1 MDVKTVDVEA
11 VFLDFR
17 ECLNTFDDW
26 AESFWSFS
34 ALDIEQVFKVGDE
47 VALVAP
53 INRSLYPST
62 TTATCQANGTLTLV
76 HMFQSTRFVPI
87 GNTPVMLQ
95 RVDPNGGPLGEPVH
109 KTIGP
114 SGILE
119 IDECERNQ
127 QYRVSFYPNVS
138 KDHVRAL
145 YASYQAVIDALE
157 VRLRNEWKS
166 TFEAQ
171 WKDYTDANPLD
182 QRRMLEKAFLQ
193 GMGKALYS
201 LWDNFT
207 QLYDLLA
214 DIRANSEKWL
224 QYVSQTELDELLK
237 LGKDTLARGLLVV
250 SDEPLMFIY
259 LSAISS
265 WIRMLPPQEMN
276 EVMGEITGEVLITLL
291 LVRVAG
297 AMGVTV
303 RLGTQVLGHIKSGR
317 VRKWLEMLA
326 DQLVGPRL
334 EQHVEAAKPLLLGG
348 AGTPIK
354 VIPDAPLKAGDQ
366 VVSNPVPVV
375 RDKVEQQTVLVRQE
389 PVDDAP
395 VVAKNPAGD
404 AAAASDKTATN
415 GCPVSMVTGEELL
428 TLTDGALDGILPF
441 EWTRLYRTSAVE
453 VDCGLGFGWSHSLA
467 HRVTVS
473 GDSVVWTDHENRSTT
488 LPLPSVSRPAI
499 TNSLAEAA
507 IYLGSLPDELVLA
520 QASRFYH
527 FRDGVL
533 TAISDAYDNRLRIF
547 RNYLGQIERLDNGVG
562 RSLFLRYASGR
573 IVAVD
578 YQIERAV
585 DDGPFVW
592 VTEQNVVSYAYDA
605 AGRLVSA
612 TNAVGESEVYRY
624 DDQHVIL
631 ERGLA
636 GGASFFWEWERSGK
650 AARCVRH
657 WASFSQMDTR
667 YVWDDDG
674 QVTVHN
680 ADGSQEVYVHDQR
693 ARLVQR
699 VDPDGAEHFK
709 SYDEKGRLTVE
720 QDPLG
725 AITAYHYDE
734 AGRLV
739 ALFPGD
745 DEPTSY
751 EHENGFVRVVR
762 RGLAVWKYERNDQGD
777 VTRRTDPD
785 GNPTDYS
792 YNKHGQLT
800 GIWYPD
806 HSCQRLVWNERGQL
820 LEELLPNGGIKRYR
834 YDDLG
839 QRTTQEDEHGAL
851 TQFEWNNV
859 GRLVQIVLPSGDTR
873 KYSYNAYGKIT
884 SERDELG
891 HVTRYE
897 YADGLHL
904 ISRRINAD
912 GTQVKYRYDNVRLL
926 LTEIEN
932 EVGETYRLQYHSNGL
947 IQQETGFDGQR
958 TAYVYDLNGNLQE
971 KTEHG
976 DDGSQLVTRYERDH
990 AGRLVRKT
998 LPDGNIVDYAYD
1010 RQGNLLSVDDGHWA
1024 LAYEYDPQNR
1034 LTAEHQGWGTLRY
1047 GYDACGQLQKLRLP
1061 DNNRLTFNHDKGGHL
1076 ATVDLNGETLTS
1088 HLFKAGQEHQRQQG
1102 QLISHY
1108 HYDDQQLLHAHAVT
1122 QQEHYLYQRQYDYD
1136 KAGNLTHLLD
1146 TRKGEH
1152 HYHYDPLARLT
1163 RADHSQGEQERF
1175 GHDPAGNLLMQDRPG
1190 PDIVAGNRLMIQ
1202 GDRHYDYDAFGNLI
1216 RERRGKGQQLVTEYS
1231 YDCQHRLI
1239 GVTQPNGQTAS
1250 YRYDPFGRRI
1260 SKTIDGLT
1268 TEFFWQGDKLIAEH
1282 HANRHRSY
1290 LYEPDSF
1297 RPLALLEGFGPK
1309 DTKPYHYQLDH
1320 LGTPQELTAPDG
1332 EIVWSAHYRAYGE
1345 ITRLDIG
1352 KVDNPLR
1359 FQGQYFDSESGLHYN
1374 RHRYY
1379 NPDIG
1384 RYLTPDPVKLAGG
1397 INAYQYVP
1405 NPTGWVDPLGLTS
1418 CPGTA
1423 GCKPSYN
1430 AQSPFDAV
1438 KVNSDE
1444 PRTPGPQLTARQRRI
1459 EELTEANAKRR
1470 VLEYEAEYD
1479 MHMVGK
1485 HGPEVESHKIRRRS
1499 INGTDPITDI
1509 TPQNKKGVPSSQFN
1523 SWKLQLQAWTKAT
1536 SRVERGLPRY
1546 TGIDDKTNDIVRLE
1560 LPGAGRGYRP
1570 NKKAPNNPTFN
1581 PSMNGAEMKF
1591 REDGTPFT
1599 LFPIKE

>member
-1 MDVKTVDVEA
+1 
-11 VFLDFR
+11 
-17 ECLNTFDDW
+17 
-26 AESFWSFS
+26 
-34 ALDIEQVFKVGDE
+34 
-47 VALVAP
+47 
-53 INRSLYPST
+53 
-62 TTATCQANGTLTLV
+62 
-76 HMFQSTRFVPI
+76 
-87 GNTPVMLQ
+87 
-95 RVDPNGGPLGEPVH
+95 
-109 KTIGP
+109 
-114 SGILE
+114 
-119 IDECERNQ
+119 
-127 QYRVSFYPNVS
+127 
-138 KDHVRAL
+138 
-145 YASYQAVIDALE
+145 
-157 VRLRNEWKS
+157 
-166 TFEAQ
+166 
-171 WKDYTDANPLD
+171 
-182 QRRMLEKAFLQ
+182 
-193 GMGKALYS
+193 
-201 LWDNFT
+201 
-207 QLYDLLA
+207 
-214 DIRANSEKWL
+214 
-224 QYVSQTELDELLK
+224 
-237 LGKDTLARGLLVV
+237 
-250 SDEPLMFIY
+250 
-259 LSAISS
+259 
-265 WIRMLPPQEMN
+265 
-276 EVMGEITGEVLITLL
+276 
-291 LVRVAG
+291 
-297 AMGVTV
+297 
-303 RLGTQVLGHIKSGR
+303 
-317 VRKWLEMLA
+317 
-326 DQLVGPRL
+326 
-334 EQHVEAAKPLLLGG
+334 
-348 AGTPIK
+348 
-354 VIPDAPLKAGDQ
+354 
-366 VVSNPVPVV
+366 
-375 RDKVEQQTVLVRQE
+375 
-389 PVDDAP
+389 
-395 VVAKNPAGD
+395 
-404 AAAASDKTATN
+404 
-415 GCPVSMVTGEELL
+415 MVTGEELL

-467 HRVTVS
+467 HRLAVS

-667 YVWDDDG
+667 YVWDDNG

-699 VDPDGAEHFK
+699 VEPDGAEHFK
-709 SYDEKGRLTVE
+709 SYDNKGRLTVE

-725 AITAYHYDE
+725 AVTAYQYDD

-785 GNPTDYS
+785 GNSTDYS
-792 YNKHGQLT
+792 YNKYGQLI
-800 GIWYPD
+800 GVWFPD

-820 LEELLPNGGIKRYR
+820 LEEQLPNGGVKRYR

-839 QRTTQEDEHGAL
+839 RQIAREDEQGAL
-851 TQFEWNNV
+851 TQYQWDSV

-873 KYSYNAYGKIT
+873 IYSYNAYGKIT
-884 SERDELG
+884 AERDELG

-932 EVGETYRLQYHSNGL
+932 EVGETYRLQYHNNGL

-1010 RQGNLLSVDDGHWA
+1010 RQGNLLSVEDGHWA
-1024 LAYEYDPQNR
+1024 LSYEYDPQNR

-1076 ATVDLNGETLTS
+1076 ATVDLNGKNLTS

-1108 HYDDQQLLHAHAVT
+1108 HYDDQQRLHAHAVT
-1122 QQEHYLYQRQYDYD
+1122 QQQHTLYQRHYDYD
-1136 KAGNLTHLLD
+1136 KAGNLTRLND

-1152 HYHYDPLARLT
+1152 HYHYDPLNRLT
-1163 RADHSQGEQERF
+1163 RANHSQSEQERF
-1175 GHDPAGNLLMQDRPG
+1175 AHDPAGNLLMQDRPG

-1202 GDRHYDYDAFGNLI
+1202 GDHHYDYDAFGNLI
-1216 RERRGKGQQLVTEYS
+1216 RESRGKGHQLVTEYR

-1239 GVTQPNGQTAS
+1239 GLTQPNGQTAS

-1282 HANRHRSY
+1282 HADRHRSY

-1309 DTKPYHYQLDH
+1309 ETKPYHYQLDH
-1320 LGTPQELTAPDG
+1320 LGTPQELTAQDG

-1405 NPTGWVDPLGLTS
+1405 NPTGWVDPLGLSS
-1418 CPGTA
+1418 CPG
-1423 GCKPSYN
+1423 GDDCKPNAN
-1430 AQSPFDAV
+1430 AQNSAPN
-1438 KVNSDE
+1438 VNDGEPALPQITRADRQARIDE
-1444 PRTPGPQLTARQRRI
+1444 LA
-1459 EELTEANAKRR
+1459 EANAYRR
-1470 VLEYEAEYD
+1470 LEELERATPGAHFLE
-1479 MHMVGK
+1479 K
-1485 HGPEVESHKIRRRS
+1485 HGAQTTLES
-1499 INGTDPITDI
+1499 
-1509 TPQNKKGVPSSQFN
+1509 
-1523 SWKLQLQAWTKAT
+1523 QL
-1536 SRVERGLPRY
+1536 ERMNTARNPTTGIIERY
-1546 TGIDDKTNDIVRLE
+1546 TSGPNTGEPKYPPAATHYLSHRDQLNSIYRAQLIFRRNGLAASLKPMDMGKIIGEGYSSDGMEYSQQRKARVILNNQGAPKTAYTE
-1560 LPGAGRGYRP
+1560 
-1570 NKKAPNNPTFN
+1570 K
-1581 PSMNGAEMKF
+1581 
-1591 REDGTPFT
+1591 
-1599 LFPIKE
+1599 